1 VYSEISFSSAINPY
15 FSMLTCATKGFEIV
29 GNFACKGFDNYSFV
43 KHLGGVDRDRP
54 DEKDL
59 QEAADFA

>member
-1 VYSEISFSSAINPY
+1 
-15 FSMLTCATKGFEIV
+15 MLTCATKGFEIV